1 MCLPKI
7 FQRFSGY
14 LVVGGMQWGSQS
26 RSRRPGVWQPCHT
39 HGTSTLCGVIMDK
52 KSGASRDYGTF
63 LVVVFWCYRA
73 RDSAQQEIFQG
84 NEILGR
90 WLSK

>member
-7 FQRFSGY
+7 FQRSSGY
-14 LVVGGMQWGSQS
+14 LVVGGMQWGFTVMVKTS
-26 RSRRPGVWQPCHT
+26 RCMAALSYP
-39 HGTSTLCGVIMDK
+39 CGVIMDK

-63 LVVVFWCYRA
+63 LVVVLWCYRA